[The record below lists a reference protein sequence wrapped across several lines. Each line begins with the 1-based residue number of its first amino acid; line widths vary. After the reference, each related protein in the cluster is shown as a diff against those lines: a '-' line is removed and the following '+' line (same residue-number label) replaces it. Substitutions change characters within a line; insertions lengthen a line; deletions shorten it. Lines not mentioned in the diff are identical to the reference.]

1 MDALGISA
9 GTVASLVIALSFA
22 AGLNVYA
29 TVFSL
34 GVMARLHWVVLPEG
48 LGSLENIWIIVAS
61 GVMFAGEFVAD
72 KMPGFDVIWNALH
85 TFVRIPVAALLAY
98 AASEHLSPE
107 MHVLVTCLGAGI
119 AALAHSSKTAVRLG
133 VTPSPEPISNVAL
146 STAEDGVSVG
156 LSWAAM
162 HHPIA
167 AGAVAIGLCVASVGA
182 VLLSLRL
189 LRGAVQRFRD
199 EFVDF
204 FSWE

>member
-9 GTVASLVIALSFA
+9 GMVASLVIALSFA

-34 GVMARLHWVVLPEG
+34 GVMARLHWVVLPPG
-48 LGSLENIWIIVAS
+48 LESLANAWIIGAS

-72 KMPGFDVIWNALH
+72 KIPGFDVMWNALH

-98 AASEHLSPE
+98 AAGEHLSPG

-133 VTPSPEPISNVAL
+133 VTPSPEPVSNIAL
-146 STAEDGVSVG
+146 STAEDGISVG

-162 HHPIA
+162 HHPMA
-167 AGAVAIGLCVASVGA
+167 AGMVAVGLCIASVGA

-189 LRGAVQRFRD
+189 LRGAVQRFRR

-204 FSWE
+204 FSGE

>member
-1 MDALGISA
+1 MDALGISP

-34 GVMARLHWVVLPEG
+34 GLMARIHWVTLPAG
-48 LGSLENIWIIVAS
+48 LEALEHTWIIVAS
-61 GVMFAGEFVAD
+61 GVLFAGEFVAD
-72 KMPGFDVIWNALH
+72 KIPGFDIVWNALH

-98 AASEHLSPE
+98 AASSQLSPE

-119 AALAHSSKTAVRLG
+119 AALAHSSKTAIRLG
-133 VTPSPEPISNVAL
+133 VTPSPEPVSNIAL
-146 STAEDGVSVG
+146 STAEDGLSVG

-167 AGAVAIGLCVASVGA
+167 AGMVGVGLCIASIVA

-189 LRGAVQRFRD
+189 LRGAVKRFRR
-199 EFVDF
+199 EFVEMF
-204 FSWE
+204 NLE